1 MSNWWKNPSRSA
13 VIYDR
18 RNNRHIQPGETT
30 TVAPDPML
38 VRTGR
43 LIAGSTDEPV
53 VAREEVVSGPVTV
66 VSSLVI
72 EESVLPV
79 EEPVFGGLELA
90 DEPVGSYSGGK
101 KRKK

>member
-1 MSNWWKNPSRSA
+1 MSTWWKNPSRNA

-43 LIAGSTDEPV
+43 LIAGSSSEPV
-53 VAREEVVSGPVTV
+53 AAAEVAGPVTV
-66 VSSLVI
+66 VSSLI
-72 EESVLPV
+72 IDDHADS
-79 EEPVFGGLELA
+79 GLEIVDDPA
-90 DEPVGSYSGGK
+90 DTPSERR
-101 KRKK
+101 RKK

>member
-1 MSNWWKNPSRSA
+1 MSNWWKNPSRTA

-38 VRTGR
+38 VRAGR

-53 VAREEVVSGPVTV
+53 VAREVRGPVTV

-90 DEPVGSYSGGK
+90 DEPVETFSVGK

>member
-18 RNNRHIQPGETT
+18 RNNRHIQPGETV

-43 LIAGSTDEPV
+43 LIAGSTSEPV
-53 VAREEVVSGPVTV
+53 TSVEAHGPVTV
-66 VSSLVI
+66 VSSLEVD
-72 EESVLPV
+72 
-79 EEPVFGGLELA
+79 EPSIGGLELA
-90 DEPVGSYSGGK
+90 DDVLGTPAERR
-101 KRKK
+101 RKK